1 MKLSLITLISAVAT
15 LTLTANELPPSD
27 VTPHD
32 LLSPSEHAA
41 LYINL
46 VQLIHNQLIPLQD
59 SVTDK
64 ESAARVARRVEAL
77 HSRRNLA
84 ISHMLNNPDMR
95 REIEIN
101 LRANPKLESLY
112 RQAEQRF
119 IDSYMRCRATGL
131 ISSHEFNRAVNFLPK
146 NVSKNGQ

>member
-1 MKLSLITLISAVAT
+1 MKLRTITLISAVAA

-46 VQLIHNQLIPLQD
+46 VQIIHTQLIPLQD
-59 SVTDK
+59 SVTD
-64 ESAARVARRVEAL
+64 ENSAALVAHKIEAL

-84 ISHMLNNPDMR
+84 ISHMLNNPDTH

-101 LRANPKLESLY
+101 LRANPELESLY

-131 ISSHEFNRAVNFLPK
+131 ISSHEFNRSVKLLPQ
-146 NVSKNGQ
+146 NVSENRQ